1 MTDRAGDLEFLDHP
15 VAQHLL
21 TSMEPAQLAY
31 TWLDGT
37 PRTVPIWFH
46 WDGEAVVFATP
57 ARARRWPHCVPT
69 PRSPSPSTSTS
80 GPTRSWALRP
90 QRPELSTL
98 LADLRLRRGR
108 LGRASVDS
116 RHLVCP
122 AVRHTVKLQR

>member
-37 PRTVPIWFH
+37 PRTVPIWSI
-46 WDGEAVVFATP
+46 GT
-57 ARARRWPHCVPT
+57 ARPSFSQHPRAHRRWPHCVPT